1 MMNRPVNI
9 TAVAALPNDSAG
21 SSATE
26 NLDLFPKG

>member
-9 TAVAALPNDSAG
+9 TAVAALPTDIARG
-21 SSATE
+21 GATE